1 MEFIKKAF
9 FFISLFTA
17 SAVFAFSQQHHP
29 DLVKDLVSAMA
40 HSNMYEVSHTVGFT
54 GEPSKQYQRYEQL
67 TALATKQ
74 ELLHLA
80 EKHKN
85 GVVRLYAWQG
95 LKNRKAVIPE
105 QLFHQFSNDRT
116 VIKVLKGCIANE
128 KPLNVLYQQELT
140 SSFDL
145 DR

>member
-1 MEFIKKAF
+1 
-9 FFISLFTA
+9 
-17 SAVFAFSQQHHP
+17 
-29 DLVKDLVSAMA
+29 
-40 HSNMYEVSHTVGFT
+40 
-54 GEPSKQYQRYEQL
+54 
-67 TALATKQ
+67 
-74 ELLHLA
+74 
-80 EKHKN
+80 
-85 GVVRLYAWQG
+85 VRLYAWQG